1 MCQPG
6 LPKLMGSLHPAGS
19 LYEKPVNTLDSLN
32 QHINFKRVLAEN
44 GVRVMDV
51 RDVLMLD
58 TDCDVGARVE
68 LEEFAS
74 QVLKYEMDK
83 SCDSRLIKKEDLF
96 YVGNNYKRQ
105 VLQAMSSDQ
114 LVDIIMTNPTVTV
127 TPSLR
132 DTNFTASYSF
142 LPLSNIVFTR
152 DQQITTCNGIVM
164 ANLSSQQRKNEVD
177 LMKFSFRKLGLRV
190 IGQITDPGRLEGGD
204 FFPAGKKRLQQI
216 VNSYLLNYPPPPP
229 FFKARICALS
239 ASASAPT
246 SRPFSSSW
254 TTTGWE
260 LAAWPLSTTS
270 LRRTRTACIWT
281 ACSTSSAATA
291 ASCSRR

>member
-216 VNSYLLNYPPPPP
+216 VNSYLLNYAPPPP
-229 FFKARICALS
+229 F
-239 ASASAPT
+239 
-246 SRPFSSSW
+246 SRRGSVLYRHRP
-254 TTTGWE
+254 
-260 LAAWPLSTTS
+260 PLQP
-270 LRRTRTACIWT
+270 RGR
-281 ACSTSSAATA
+281 SAAHGQRLDGN
-291 ASCSRR
+291 SPRGHCRRPV